1 MNEQQSGQT
10 VSRRGFLKRGART
23 AGALAAAGAGLD
35 LFEQLA
41 VAANA
46 RDANPFPYDIGRL
59 AKTDPKLIAY
69 EETARFKCPRS
80 EARRIACGPDDQFFI
95 AAGNYIC
102 ILSRDGA
109 LQSEIA
115 LGGPAQCVAVAK
127 DGAIFAGARNH
138 IEVFDASGRRQASW
152 APIEKRPWITGLAA
166 AEKDVFA
173 ADSGN
178 RLVWRYDRDGK
189 VAGRIGAKD
198 KERNIPGFVVP
209 SPYLDV
215 ALHRDG
221 LLRVNN
227 PGSHLVEAY
236 TADGDRELAWGR
248 YSAAMDGFC
257 GCCNPIALDTLPD
270 GRIVTCEKGIPRVK
284 IYANDGTFECVVAG
298 AESFPENLRANE
310 GGEALRGALDAT
322 VDSRGRIC
330 ILDPV
335 SGTVRIMARKGE
347 TKGL

>member
-1 MNEQQSGQT
+1 MNGQEPERD

-23 AGALAAAGAGLD
+23 AGALAAVGAGLD
-35 LFEQLA
+35 IFEQLA
-41 VAANA
+41 VAANEKN
-46 RDANPFPYDIGRL
+46 ANPFPYDTGRL
-59 AKTDPKLIAY
+59 SKTDPKLVAY
-69 EETARFKCPRS
+69 EETARFKCPRG
-80 EARRIACGPDDQFFI
+80 EAHRIACGADDQLLI
-95 AAGNYIC
+95 AAGNYIS

-127 DGAIFAGARNH
+127 DGTIYAGARNQV
-138 IEVFDASGRRQASW
+138 EVFDAKGQRKASW
-152 APIEKRPWITGLAA
+152 EVIEKRPWITGLAV

-178 RLVWRYDRDGK
+178 RVVWRYDRDGK

-221 LLRVNN
+221 LIRVNN

-236 TADGDRELAWGR
+236 TFDGDRELAWGR
-248 YSAAMDGFC
+248 YSAAIDGFC
-257 GCCNPIALDTLPD
+257 GCCNPIALDVLPD
-270 GRIVTCEKGIPRVK
+270 GRIVTCEKGVPRVK
-284 IYANDGTFECVVAG
+284 VYANDGAFECVVAG
-298 AESFPENLRANE
+298 AESFPENVKANE
-310 GGEALRGALDAT
+310 GGDPLRGALDAT
-322 VDSRGRIC
+322 VNSRGRVC

-335 SGTVRIMARKGE
+335 SGTVRVMARKAE
-347 TKGL
+347 AKGS

>member
-1 MNEQQSGQT
+1 MNEQHAERN

-35 LFEQLA
+35 IFEQLA
-41 VAANA
+41 VAANEKNS
-46 RDANPFPYDIGRL
+46 NPFPYDTGRFL
-59 AKTDPKLIAY
+59 KTDPKLIAY
-69 EETARFKCPRS
+69 EETARFKCPRG
-80 EARRIACGPDDQFFI
+80 EAHRIARGVDDQFLI
-95 AAGNYIC
+95 TAGNYVS
-102 ILSRDGA
+102 ILGGDGA

-127 DGAIFAGARNH
+127 DGTIYVSARNH
-138 IEVFDASGRRQASW
+138 IEVFDAKGRRTAAW
-152 APIEKRPWITGLAA
+152 EPIAKRPWVTGLAV
-166 AEKDVFA
+166 AENDVFA

-178 RLVWRYDRDGK
+178 RVVWRYDRSGK
-189 VAGRIGAKD
+189 VVGRIGAKD

-236 TADGDRELAWGR
+236 TFDGDRELAWGR
-248 YSAAMDGFC
+248 YSAAIDGFC

-284 IYANDGTFECVVAG
+284 VYANDGAFECVVAG
-298 AESFPENLRANE
+298 AESFPENVKANE

-322 VDSRGRIC
+322 VDSRGRVC

-335 SGTVRIMARKGE
+335 SATVRIMARKGE
-347 TKGL
+347 TKGS